1 MNNLSIGRVICKNCL
16 SGMKNLPDN
25 SIDLICTDP
34 PY

>member
-1 MNNLSIGRVICKNCL
+1 MNKLPLERIMCKDCL
-16 SGMKNLPDN
+16 AGMKEFPDD